1 MTDTAQNIKQLQL
14 KIWLDK
20 TPSQRLR
27 QFLQNNE
34 DLLNFWAKIKS
45 QQTVSA
51 NEKKNAGSL

>member
-27 QFLQNNE
+27 QFLQDNE
-34 DLLNFWAKIKS
+34 DLLNFWAKIKL
-45 QQTVSA
+45 QQTVLA
-51 NEKKNAGSL
+51 NEKKNAGSF